1 MFKSTIMLVDGKMR
15 HMEQQHFPTLNL
27 LFSSARLSVK
37 SDSAQRPGPPRANPE
52 DHGSLKAK
60 NQSPNADKDKAAR
73 KKSSDSGEEADKE
86 FILV

>member
-1 MFKSTIMLVDGKMR
+1 MFKSTMMLVDGKMR
-15 HMEQQHFPTLNL
+15 HMEQQHSPTLNL
-27 LFSSARLSVK
+27 LFSSACLSVK
-37 SDSAQRPGPPRANPE
+37 SDSAQRPGPPRGNPE

-60 NQSPNADKDKAAR
+60 NQSPNVDKDKAAR